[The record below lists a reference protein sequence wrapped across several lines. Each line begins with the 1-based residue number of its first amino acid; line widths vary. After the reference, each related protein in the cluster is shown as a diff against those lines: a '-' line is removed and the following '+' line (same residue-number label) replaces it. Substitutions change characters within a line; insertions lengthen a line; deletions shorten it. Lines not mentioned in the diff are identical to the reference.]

1 MNATRTHETGTQRT
15 NDGKGRHTYQPG
27 LAAACEGCES
37 LVYRTQTLDWELD
50 SIIRR
55 AKAWQY
61 PGSKGLNHMRADD
74 VRPITRPLS
83 PAYKKAPLPLPPC
96 P

>member
-1 MNATRTHETGTQRT
+1 MNATRTHETGAQHA

-27 LAAACEGCES
+27 PAAACAACES
-37 LVYRTQTLDWELD
+37 LVYRTQTLGWELD

-61 PGSKGLNHMRADD
+61 PSSKGLNHMRADD

-83 PAYKKAPLPLPPC
+83 PAYKKIPFPPPPC